1 MPREIFRV
9 LPHSAH
15 PPPIVPQVPRTLLVS
30 AADTADLW
38 LAENDPQGVAFENEV
53 LE

>member
-1 MPREIFRV
+1 
-9 LPHSAH
+9 
-15 PPPIVPQVPRTLLVS
+15 LLVS

-53 LE
+53 LVKRIERRLRLISERSREAARRELAA